1 MFLKDPGST
10 LDYRV
15 DWTAASAEGQSI
27 AASSWQ
33 VEPAGDGGLQV
44 EASDLADKLATVR
57 LSGGGVGMLY
67 RVVNRVTFSN
77 GSVDE
82 RTLALRVE
90 ER

>member
-15 DWTAASAEGQSI
+15 DWTAACPEGHAI
-27 AASSWQ
+27 VTSSWHI
-33 VEPAGDGGLQV
+33 EPDMAGGLQV
-44 EASDLADKLATVR
+44 EAHALEGKQATVR
-57 LSGGGVGMLY
+57 VSGGAVGTLS
-67 RVVNRVTFSN
+67 RIVNRVGFSN
-77 GSVDE
+77 GSVEE